1 MTWCYPILGAGHRL
15 SCPAHISQG
24 MFPSRINLITLITR
38 MASHRRLSLR
48 VFVIPYNAEPAQF
61 DILKCFDCDCLNLIV
76 E

>member
-1 MTWCYPILGAGHRL
+1 
-15 SCPAHISQG
+15 
-24 MFPSRINLITLITR
+24 MFPARIILIILTTR

-61 DILKCFDCDCLNLIV
+61 DGLKRFDCDCLNLIV